1 MDISQIAVVDRDGI
15 VRGIYGEED
24 FVDVNQMVDLI
35 LAQAPFA
42 AWSPSSLYYGMKT
55 EVGDRSVITIIL
67 RNEGAVDLVVT
78 AIRSS
83 NPDLTLD
90 LTELTIPPAST
101 AEVVATF
108 IPSSEGTLSAQV
120 TMVTNDPN
128 RGNVVIPLDEI
139 LVEAGLLGVVAVPE
153 TNLALGEI
161 DFGRSGTTSFTIRN
175 DGQGPLQ
182 VTGFESDLAGVSF
195 SATSLTILP
204 GASETVT
211 VTVDPS
217 VEGPFSGT
225 IDVLSNDPT
234 QGTLSIPLTGTAVVI
249 PADPRADF
257 DANNTVDFVDFLLF
271 AAAFG
276 TSDSK
281 FDISG
286 NGVVDFSDFLVFAE
300 NFGKQVN

>member
-1 MDISQIAVVDRDGI
+1 MQRRSI
-15 VRGIYGEED
+15 
-24 FVDVNQMVDLI
+24 LI
-35 LAQAPFA
+35 CTLLTFALA
-42 AWSPSSLYYGMKT
+42 AWVVPAQSQVVPRDFDGDGVITPTDYVEELLSLYKGRT
-55 EVGDRSVITIIL
+55 APGLPVVEFSLI
-67 RNEGAVDLVVT
+67 DL
-78 AIRSS
+78 
-83 NPDLTLD
+83 N
-90 LTELTIPPAST
+90 
-101 AEVVATF
+101 
-108 IPSSEGTLSAQV
+108 
-120 TMVTNDPN
+120 
-128 RGNVVIPLDEI
+128 GNTQTPVFYKDKVLLLLFLGYDCTGC
-139 LVEAGLLGVVAVPE
+139 LVEGGLRGVVAVPE

-161 DFGRSGTTSFTIRN
+161 DVGRSGMASFTIRN

-195 SATSLTILP
+195 STTSLTILP

-211 VTVDPS
+211 VTVDPA

-225 IDVLSNDPT
+225 IDVLTNDPT
-234 QGTLSIPLTGTAVVI
+234 QGTLPIPLTGTAVVI

-286 NGVVDFSDFLVFAE
+286 NGVVDFPDFLVFAE